1 MSRFIIGSTD
11 LTDQINNK
19 TSYKVNSSQA
29 YSSIKD
35 ANGVEYRNYY
45 RTQVSGSF
53 EMVFITGKGISYL
66 DFLSL
71 VSDNSANGVLTCLI
85 YVQNE
90 EAVRP
95 IQCFLDTSVKKES
108 DVNGYNVKIVKI
120 TIKEC

>member
-11 LTDQINNK
+11 LTEQINNK
-19 TSYKVNSSQA
+19 TSYKVNSTKP

-35 ANGVEYRNYY
+35 ANGVEYRNFY

-53 EMVFITGKGISYL
+53 EMVFITGQGISYS
-66 DFLSL
+66 DFLTL
-71 VSDNSANGVLTCLI
+71 VSNNSVNGVLTCSI

-90 EAVRP
+90 EVVRV
-95 IQCFLDTSVKKES
+95 INCFLETSVKKES